1 MQALVSYPQ
10 KGIPLRL
17 ALAKAQVKARQGI
30 ASYRIVVPRGIVS
43 SRLAS
48 SHSDRPANVSN
59 HAPSQPHRRGT
70 QRRSQTHLFAA
81 VAGTGGTAAVGA
93 SATSSSAARH
103 LGSSVCWG
111 GWVVLGWVEK
121 GVAGRGEYIRWVEG
135 RRRRR
140 RRGTEERG
148 FITYTPHSHHA
159 NRYDT
164 TPHTTHHQT
173 SPAAPS
179 SVSPRTPPPN
189 RAVSTRRPRPNA

>member
-135 RRRRR
+135 RRMR